1 MQRQNKKDTHVVEL
15 DSPWLTWLTPSISP
29 PSSIRVRSLGA
40 YNPIDASLFILR
52 RLGQHQGRHPKRILT
67 SHLSHWHPCLIYWR
81 LSCRSSSVPH
91 LNFLSI
97 PWCMEKTSLKVLRG
111 VERKVNMIAL
121 WRSVV
126 YNLIISH
133 HSKKHPWP

>member
-97 PWCMEKTSLKVLRG
+97 PWCMEKTYPSRAAWCWEKSQHDRFVKISCLQ
-111 VERKVNMIAL
+111 
-121 WRSVV
+121 SH
-126 YNLIISH
+126 NLT
-133 HSKKHPWP
+133 PF